1 MCVCV
6 GLGAR
11 SLPLRDGG
19 TTGGLCVIGIDD
31 HYGLCVGTNGG
42 HSTLLHPTSQR
53 VWHYIPTLFSGNA
66 FICLASFYSLI
77 HTMIQNLL
85 LPSPPS
91 PSLPSLLLC
100 NLLSHSGTPMYC
112 NQRSSPLSP
121 LLSPPLSSPL
131 LSSEIPHEV
140 SNTVSARHSTTADT
154 LSQSVRLASLYTL
167 WVLPHIFLL
176 IFGSDRSLHFFPR
189 DHASCTISPSP

>member
-1 MCVCV
+1 MCLLLGVPCSIAPLTGSLRGGVCVCVCV

-42 HSTLLHPTSQR
+42 HSTLLHATSQR

-77 HTMIQNLL
+77 HNTYKTC
-85 LPSPPS
+85 
-91 PSLPSLLLC
+91 SLP
-100 NLLSHSGTPMYC
+100 
-112 NQRSSPLSP
+112 PLP
-121 LLSPPLSSPL
+121 LAL
-131 LSSEIPHEV
+131 
-140 SNTVSARHSTTADT
+140 
-154 LSQSVRLASLYTL
+154 
-167 WVLPHIFLL
+167 
-176 IFGSDRSLHFFPR
+176 
-189 DHASCTISPSP
+189 